1 MTHTPEQIAQIA
13 RGLNLTK
20 SDFLCRV
27 VDGKPLRLADRLED
41 RARQSLRRLGLV
53 EYAGKPKR
61 WQATV
66 SGLAVR
72 QYLMEQQP

>member
-13 RGLNLTK
+13 RGLDDAQ

-27 VDGKPLRLADRLED
+27 ADGRPLRLADRLED
-41 RARQSLRRLGLV
+41 SARQSIRRLGLV

-61 WQATV
+61 WQATAL
-66 SGLAVR
+66 GLAVR
-72 QYLMEQQP
+72 QYLMEQQ